1 MKFDEMFQNSNTFK
15 KIILSSAAAFTVIF
29 MVFTGFTVST
39 ERDAT
44 YHTPVYGPVQIFKY
58 PEQLKQAVSHIP
70 ENEKPLIALTFDDGP
85 TKSVTNKILDVLEG
99 YGSRAT
105 FFIVGNR
112 VVGNEETLKRIN
124 ETGNEVANHSFSHKQ
139 LTKLDTAGMKKELT
153 LTNNAIKKAT
163 GVTPA
168 LARPTYGAYN
178 EKLLANAGMTL
189 VNWSVDTLDW
199 KERDAQKVSKIII
212 DNAADGAI
220 VLMHDLY
227 GTTADAV
234 EIAVPKLI
242 EMGYR
247 LVTVSEMFEMKNVKQ
262 TDTKV
267 YTSIETDN

>member
-1 MKFDEMFQNSNTFK
+1 MKFDEPGGNTLK
-15 KIILSSAAAFTVIF
+15 KIILTSVVAFTVIF

-39 ERDAT
+39 ETDIS
-44 YHTPVYGPVQIFKY
+44 YNNQVYGPSQILKY
-58 PEQLKQAVSHIP
+58 PEQLDQAISHIP
-70 ENEKPLIALTFDDGP
+70 EDNKPLIALTFDDGP

-99 YGSRAT
+99 YGSKAT
-105 FFIVGNR
+105 FFVVGSR

-124 ETGNEVANHSFSHKQ
+124 DTGNEIANHSFSHKQ
-139 LTKLDTAGMKKELT
+139 LTKLDTAAMKNELM

-163 GVTPA
+163 GFVPT

-199 KERDAQKVSKIII
+199 KERDAVKVAKAII

-227 GTTADAV
+227 GTTADAI
-234 EIAVPKLI
+234 EIAVPKLV

-247 LVTVSEMFEMKNVKQ
+247 LVTVSEMFELKNVKQ
-262 TDTKV
+262 TNTKV
-267 YTSIETDN
+267 YTSIEADS